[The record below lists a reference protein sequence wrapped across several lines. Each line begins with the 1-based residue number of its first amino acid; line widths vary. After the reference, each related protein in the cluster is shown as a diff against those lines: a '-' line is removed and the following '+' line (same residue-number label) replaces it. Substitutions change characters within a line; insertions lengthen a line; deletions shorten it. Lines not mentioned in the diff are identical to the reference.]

1 MALPIN
7 DTIVAA
13 VAQLI
18 DDSKSNGQYRD
29 PTHSDIDFYVNQAGL
44 AVDKHEHRP
53 PTTKI
58 KATYD
63 DFPNC

>member
-7 DTIVAA
+7 DKIVAA

-18 DDSKSNGQYRD
+18 DYSKSNGQYRD
-29 PTHSDIDFYVNQAGL
+29 PTHSDIDFCVNQAGV
-44 AVDKHEHRP
+44 AADKREHRP
-53 PTTKI
+53 ATTKI

-63 DFPNC
+63 DFPNY

>member
-13 VAQLI
+13 VAQII

-29 PTHSDIDFYVNQAGL
+29 PTHSDIDFYVN
-44 AVDKHEHRP
+44 
-53 PTTKI
+53 
-58 KATYD
+58 
-63 DFPNC
+63 